1 MNEGNS
7 YLTLLQNIAFLLA
20 LVLIFD
26 LLRVKVRKQNIFAQK
41 VFIGVL
47 VGGTGILIMLTPW
60 VLSPGIVFDTRSVL
74 LSTSGLFFGATPTL
88 VAMAITAALRIY
100 QGGGGALTGV
110 LVILA
115 TGTLGII
122 WHYQRKSTLIKVKGW
137 ELYIFGVIV
146 HLVMLALMFTL
157 PKESIQPVLTSI
169 SLPVLIIY
177 PVGTLLLG
185 LVLRNQLRRDE
196 IRDELISVTDR
207 LNKTQQLSKIGGWDF
222 DTESETVFWTDEVYR
237 IHGYNPMEIIP
248 GSKEH
253 VEKSLLCYHPE
264 DREVVFDAFQ
274 KCITSGEP
282 YDLELRFKSI
292 TGESKWVR
300 TSAEAIWEGD
310 KVVKINGTIMDI
322 TEKKLAEEE
331 FLEINTDFRKL
342 IELAPVGIM
351 IYDNDGSNYFIN
363 RKFSEITG
371 YLQEDIPKL
380 TDWWQKAYP
389 DVNYRN
395 QIFEHWEKSVE
406 LAKVTDSTIVPME
419 TSVHKKDGSYCYLE
433 IGYVSSVEKNI
444 VTFVDITKRKVAEQE
459 LLESEKRYRTLLNS
473 APIGIVVF
481 SENRIDF
488 INPAGL
494 AILGANPDENLVGKP
509 IIEFI
514 HPNMLEITRNNL
526 QKLSNDENLVLNFEN
541 IFLKLDR
548 SPVYVETIGTSIS
561 FGGKNAIQVIV
572 TDISERKA
580 TEEESKENHEKL
592 QELLATAERSRQSLL
607 SLIEDQREAEERIR
621 KLNEELELRVQ
632 ERTAQLEASNKE
644 LEAFA
649 YSVSHDLRAPLR
661 GIDGFSRIL
670 EQEYAPSLDEEGKR
684 IVNIIRKSTSKM
696 DQLIVDILSLS
707 RVSRQNLKLSWVDMQ
722 TMANSIFHE
731 VATAEDISRIMLDIS
746 QLPDVEADPTLMR
759 LVWTNL
765 LSNAIKYTKKNC
777 NCKIWIK
784 GHEEDGFCTYSIE
797 DNGVGYD
804 SRYENKL
811 FGLFQR
817 LHSDA
822 EFEGTG
828 VGLAIVQRIIHRHN
842 GRVWSDSTLGEGT
855 TFYIS
860 IPKRQ
865 INYE

>member
-1 MNEGNS
+1 
-7 YLTLLQNIAFLLA
+7 
-20 LVLIFD
+20 
-26 LLRVKVRKQNIFAQK
+26 
-41 VFIGVL
+41 
-47 VGGTGILIMLTPW
+47 
-60 VLSPGIVFDTRSVL
+60 
-74 LSTSGLFFGATPTL
+74 
-88 VAMAITAALRIY
+88 
-100 QGGGGALTGV
+100 
-110 LVILA
+110 
-115 TGTLGII
+115 
-122 WHYQRKSTLIKVKGW
+122 
-137 ELYIFGVIV
+137 
-146 HLVMLALMFTL
+146 
-157 PKESIQPVLTSI
+157 
-169 SLPVLIIY
+169 
-177 PVGTLLLG
+177 
-185 LVLRNQLRRDE
+185 
-196 IRDELISVTDR
+196 
-207 LNKTQQLSKIGGWDF
+207 
-222 DTESETVFWTDEVYR
+222 
-237 IHGYNPMEIIP
+237 
-248 GSKEH
+248 
-253 VEKSLLCYHPE
+253 
-264 DREVVFDAFQ
+264 
-274 KCITSGEP
+274 
-282 YDLELRFKSI
+282 
-292 TGESKWVR
+292 
-300 TSAEAIWEGD
+300 
-310 KVVKINGTIMDI
+310 
-322 TEKKLAEEE
+322 
-331 FLEINTDFRKL
+331 
-342 IELAPVGIM
+342 
-351 IYDNDGSNYFIN
+351 
-363 RKFSEITG
+363 
-371 YLQEDIPKL
+371 
-380 TDWWQKAYP
+380 
-389 DVNYRN
+389 
-395 QIFEHWEKSVE
+395 
-406 LAKVTDSTIVPME
+406 
-419 TSVHKKDGSYCYLE
+419 
-433 IGYVSSVEKNI
+433 
-444 VTFVDITKRKVAEQE
+444 

-494 AILGANPDENLVGKP
+494 KIIGAKPDDNLVGKP
-509 IIEFI
+509 IVEFI
-514 HPNMLEITRNNL
+514 HPKMLEITRENL

-580 TEEESKENHEKL
+580 AEEESKENQEKL
-592 QELLATAERSRQSLL
+592 QELLTTAERSRQSLL

-649 YSVSHDLRAPLR
+649 YSISHDLRAPLR

-696 DQLIVDILSLS
+696 DQLIVDILALS

-765 LSNAIKYTKKNC
+765 LSNAIKYTKTKS

-842 GRVWSDSTLGEGT
+842 GRVWSESTLGEGT